1 MKFTIEIDPEVNPDA
16 VGEYLR
22 STFFD
27 EKEYSLGPEEG
38 YSEETFR
45 EMGCYSAFDWAEG
58 VEPLEEILQEESTC
72 KECRGAGIVA
82 AGGGTPSYD
91 YVCTC
96 TEKECWTRGKKIVDG
111 STAAD
116 RVSGRS
122 CEIECRYYWD
132 GDGTLIFILPGGKY
146 LINTDCKKDHDWR
159 CVDSPEDF

>member
-22 STFFD
+22 SAFFD
-27 EKEYSLGPEEG
+27 EKEIYVGSRHAHRETGG
-38 YSEETFR
+38 YST
-45 EMGCYSAFDWAEG
+45 FDWQKD

-96 TEKECWTRGKKIVDG
+96 TEKECWTRGKKKV
-111 STAAD
+111 STTHSS
-116 RVSGRS
+116 SGTGEELTNWV
-122 CEIECRYYWD
+122 EIECRYFWD
-132 GDGTLIFILPGGKY
+132 GDGTLIFILPEGKY